1 MKSAGPLM
9 STQDTI
15 YVATEPEHQSQAS
28 RVSEP
33 LSEDTFHD
41 PWYGPESTPV
51 PEAGLLQDREAS
63 SSANVPEDYLT
74 EPRIGSPKRKRGFND
89 ISGSD
94 NEESGPSQAGESFS
108 SAMSE
113 EPSLARQEAYQRMVQ
128 SLIADNWDP
137 VPLISTSNE
146 YTTMDQEL

>member
-1 MKSAGPLM
+1 MGTL
-9 STQDTI
+9 DTI

-33 LSEDTFHD
+33 LSEDALQD
-41 PWYGPESTPV
+41 PRYGPESTPA
-51 PEAGLLQDREAS
+51 PEAGGPSQVREAS
-63 SSANVPEDYLT
+63 SSASAPEDYLT
-74 EPRIGSPKRKRGFND
+74 EPGIGSPKRKRSFGD

-94 NEESGPSQAGESFS
+94 IEESKPSQAGESFS
-108 SAMSE
+108 SVMSE

-128 SLIADNWDP
+128 NLMADDWDP